1 MARNQLLNNIDHQDL
16 RVITRRGV
24 ELGDGLMSALTFPA
38 EFRSLQAHYPIVF
51 RQLGNGAGFQPLAL
65 FGFQEGQNLF
75 LSGAHW
81 DASYL
86 PMAIERQPFLIGTGG
101 GELMIHVDMDS
112 PRISRAEGERVF
124 LPHGGTSEFLER
136 INSLLLAIHQGLQA
150 TPAFIRMLLDL
161 DLLESFVLDIDLGDG
176 SQNRLA
182 GFHTINEER
191 LEALPGSDLE
201 RLARAGHLQ
210 PIYMAIASLSNF
222 RDLIERYRQAHVG
235 RP

>member
-1 MARNQLLNNIDHQDL
+1 MPRNQLLNNIDHQDL
-16 RVITRRGV
+16 RIITRRGA
-24 ELGDGLMSALTFPA
+24 ELGDALMSALTFPA

-51 RQLGNGAGFQPLAL
+51 RQSAGSFLPLAL

-75 LSGAHW
+75 LSGERW

-86 PMAIERQPFLIGTGG
+86 PMTIERQPFLIGNTG

-112 PRISRAEGERVF
+112 PRVSRSEGEAVF
-124 LPHGGTSEFLER
+124 LPHGGSTEFLER
-136 INSLLLAIHQGLQA
+136 INSLLLAIHQGIQT
-150 TPAFIRMLLDL
+150 TPAFIQALLQL
-161 DLLESFVLDIDLGDG
+161 ELLESFVLDIELGDG

-210 PIYMAIASLSNF
+210 SIYMAIASLSNF
-222 RDLIERYRQAHVG
+222 RALIERQRLAHA
-235 RP
+235 RDA